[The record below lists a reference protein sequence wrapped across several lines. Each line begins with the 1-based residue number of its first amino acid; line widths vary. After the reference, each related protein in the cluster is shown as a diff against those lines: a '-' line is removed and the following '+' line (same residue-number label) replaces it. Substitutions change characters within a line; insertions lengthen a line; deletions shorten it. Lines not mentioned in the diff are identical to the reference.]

1 MEPRLLILLTGAEAE
16 PMLASVLDL
25 LGGAPRQANA
35 AILMISHL
43 PPAAQDPARTL
54 VNGLEII
61 RLRTPRD
68 RGHGGAQKLGFRYA
82 IARGF
87 NLVAC
92 LSDSHGGFRSFQ
104 DLLEPLILGRSAAVL
119 ATRRGRGPG
128 RALAFLQ
135 DRLLRIKIPAFQA
148 GNRAYA
154 VEALK
159 KIPFERAS
167 DDIRFDTE
175 IIIQLTSKGL
185 RVEEIPAEGS
195 RRPVAFG
202 QAFKILRAMLRAAF
216 HGKALFYDRKFD
228 VEAVEETYDLKVG
241 FPSSHTFAIAAARP
255 GARILDLGC
264 GRGYIAREFAKKAAR
279 VTAIDRYEPG
289 IEPAPNLD
297 FQRWDLD
304 AGESPVDVSQYDQIF
319 LLDIVEHLKDPE
331 DFLERLRVA
340 AARTRPEIILTTA
353 NIAFFVTR
361 AMLLFGHFNYGRKGI
376 LDRTHTRLFTVNSLR
391 ELMEQTGYTIEE
403 LRGIPAPYA
412 RVLGLNWMSR
422 ALAWLN
428 GVLIGLSCGVFSYQI
443 FVRARANPTVHNLL
457 LEIEE
462 RG

>member
-1 MEPRLLILLTGAEAE
+1 MEPRLLILLTGVDAE
-16 PMLASVLDL
+16 PMLVNVLDF
-25 LGGAPRQANA
+25 LGDAPRQANT

-43 PPAAQDPARTL
+43 PPAVQGPARTL

-61 RLRTPRD
+61 RLRTPQD
-68 RGHGGAQKLGFRYA
+68 RGNGGTQKLGFRYA
-82 IARGF
+82 VGHGF
-87 NLVAC
+87 DVVAC
-92 LSDSHGGFRSFQ
+92 LSDFHGGFANFQ
-104 DLLEPLILGRSAAVL
+104 DLLQPLVRGQSAAVL
-119 ATRRGRGPG
+119 AMRRGRGSE

-135 DRLLRIKIPAFQA
+135 DRLLHIKIPAFQA

-175 IIIQLTSKGL
+175 IIIQLTAKGL
-185 RVEEIPAEGS
+185 RVEEIPAHGS
-195 RRPVAFG
+195 RRLPVAFG
-202 QAFKILRAMLRAAF
+202 PAFKILRAILRAAF
-216 HGKALFYDRKFD
+216 HGKTLLYDRKFD
-228 VEAVEETYDLKVG
+228 VEAVEETYDLKEG

-264 GRGYIAREFAKKAAR
+264 GRGYVAREFAKKAER

-289 IEPAPNLD
+289 IEPASNLD

-331 DFLERLRVA
+331 EFLERLRVA

-361 AMLLFGHFNYGRKGI
+361 IMLLFGHFNYGRKGI

-403 LRGIPAPYA
+403 IRGIPAPYA

-428 GVLIGLSCGVFSYQI
+428 GMLIGLSRGVFSYQI

-462 RG
+462 G